1 MRSGFEW
8 ARKIELKNREAAG
21 IQQAYSEIPTVD
33 SVNSSELL
41 KYLKIFGR
49 NRKKVSN

>member
-21 IQQAYSEIPTVD
+21 IQQVYSEIPAVD
-33 SVNSSELL
+33 SVNSNELL
-41 KYLKIFGR
+41 KYLWPSVETEKS
-49 NRKKVSN
+49 K